1 MRWIKGLLLA
11 APLIVALALNALMI
25 RADHLH
31 LYRERQHIAGYGFLF
46 STPWS
51 WLIGRVWFEL
61 FDPLW
66 REHHRTQWVRASMG
80 YVAILW
86 IPAAL
91 YSASLWLL
99 FLVIGVVKAGGHPST
114 TTPTSIR

>member
-1 MRWIKGLLLA
+1 MRWIKRLLLA
-11 APLIVALALNALMI
+11 APFIVALVLNMLMV
-25 RADHLH
+25 RAEHFH
-31 LYRERQHIAGYGFLF
+31 LYRESQHIAGYGFLF

-51 WLIGRVWFEL
+51 WLIDSIWFGL
-61 FDPLW
+61 FDSLW
-66 REHHRTQWVRASMG
+66 RQHVRAQWLTSSMG

-99 FLVIGVVKAGGHPST
+99 LLVIGVAKAGRQSSSQHSH
-114 TTPTSIR
+114 